1 MCVSKMNKLLY
12 LAAALFV
19 FSLGCKKDVPKTI
32 QNLDLQ
38 NGLHIQLVSGNYQTD
53 TVGNKL
59 KDSVIFKVTNNGT
72 PVQGYSIQFLRSG
85 CEDLAVTETSTN
97 ANGQA
102 SFAWYLSGDIG
113 NQSLNAVLL
122 DANLNRRDSVKVA
135 AIGLATSHGWH
146 KGGCLQNFPVNKVT
160 TLSSG
165 RILASLNLAGY
176 PYYSDD
182 NAKSWKPLKT
192 FSKNYVISKIL
203 SSGNDVFMA
212 TYNDGIFH
220 SGDNGQSWTNISSGI
235 IDVLNF
241 SDMAYTP
248 SGKLFFSNSYGLFE
262 SDDKGQIWNEN
273 DNGLPGGP
281 CTYPVE
287 QTNGDLYIIG
297 PDASVYKLPVH
308 QGTWINIGPTSSY
321 LLSSAESLYIDNN
334 GYLFMGGPHN
344 APSNTG
350 SIYESVD
357 NGSSWSPVF
366 SQQQDASTYSN
377 IDNISKI
384 NGNYYFSF
392 GGLGIFR
399 TSDFNQYKDMTLQF
413 GNIGVVSY
421 ALAANSSFVIGTT
434 GYGVYYYV
442 P

>member
-1 MCVSKMNKLLY
+1 MNKLLF
-12 LAAALFV
+12 LAAAFFLFN
-19 FSLGCKKDVPKTI
+19 LGCKKEVPRTLENVVP
-32 QNLDLQ
+32 QS
-38 NGLHIQLVSGNYQTD
+38 GLYIQLVSGNYQTD

-59 KDSVIFKVTNNGT
+59 KDSIKLKVYNNGT
-72 PVQGYSIQFLRSG
+72 PVQGYSIQLLRSG
-85 CEDLAVTETSTN
+85 CEDLTVSEATTD
-97 ANGQA
+97 ANGQV
-102 SFAWYLSGDIG
+102 SYAWYLSGDIG
-113 NQSLNAVLL
+113 KQSLRAVLL
-122 DANLNRRDSVKVA
+122 DANLNRRDSVGVA

-146 KGGCLQNFPVNKVT
+146 RGGCLQNFPVNKVT

-165 RILASLNLAGY
+165 RILASLNMAGY

-182 NAKSWKPLKT
+182 NAKSWHPLKT

-220 SGDNGQSWTNISSGI
+220 SGDNGQTWTNISSGI

-241 SDMAYTP
+241 SDLAYTP
-248 SGKLFFSNSYGLFE
+248 SGKLFFLNDYGVFE
-262 SDDKGQIWNEN
+262 SDDKGQTWNEN
-273 DNGLPGGP
+273 DNGLPAGSS
-281 CTYPVE
+281 TYPVE
-287 QTNGDLYIIG
+287 QTNGDLFIIG
-297 PDASVYKLPVH
+297 SDASVYKLPVH
-308 QGTWINIGPTSSY
+308 TGTWINIGPTSSY

-334 GYLFMGGPHN
+334 GNIFMGGPHN

-350 SIYESVD
+350 SIYESAD
-357 NGSSWSPVF
+357 NGISWSPVF

-377 IDNISKI
+377 IDNISKL

-399 TSDFNQYKDMTLQF
+399 TANFTQYKDMTLQF

-421 ALAANSSFVIGTT
+421 TVAANSSFVIGTT